1 MIPNDDPKL
10 KEQLSKIWQQSE
22 ERLAKAAAGK
32 QRTAYLDLREAPI
45 QIEAYK
51 LLSEEKAKAAEIL
64 VIERKGYSLAAAA
77 VNPQREETVAVIKEL
92 KDQGF
97 KISLFEVSKES
108 LEYGLT
114 LYNQLPKDRSEI
126 TTRVDVSAEK
136 GAELEKE
143 PTSLQKVSEAVSKFL
158 VGAPQT
164 GEVINVVLAGALTNR
179 ASDVHFETADGGNAR
194 LRYRID
200 GVLQT
205 VIEGIPKDLYHLILL
220 RIKLL
225 CNLRLNI
232 NTISQDG
239 AFGIK
244 LGNLE
249 IELRVA
255 ISPSEFGEAIVMRI
269 LDPRSIQITMEQLG
283 FRPDDLAIVK
293 EELKAPNGM
302 ILNTG
307 PTGSGKTTT
316 LYAFLRTLATSEVKI
331 ITIEDPIEYHLAGI
345 EQTQVNERVGY
356 TFAGGLRSMMR
367 QDPDMI
373 LVGEIRDQETA
384 QIALQAA
391 LTGHVV
397 FSTLHTNSSAGVIP
411 RLLDLGAQPVS
422 IGPALNL
429 VIAQRL
435 VRKLCE
441 KCKVEEGIASYKEKI
456 AKFLEELPERV
467 DKTPYQNVEK
477 IFVAKDG
484 GCEACHSTGYKGRCG
499 IYELLRID
507 DSFETLISGRAGEG
521 EIEKFSKTKGI
532 VLLQQD
538 GILKVLAG
546 LTSLEEVESVT
557 GPISWA

>member
-77 VNPQREETVAVIKEL
+77 VNPQRAETVAVIKEL

-114 LYNQLPKDRSEI
+114 LYDQLPKDRSEI

-136 GAELEKE
+136 VAELEKE
-143 PTSLQKVSEAVSKFL
+143 LTSLQKVSEAVSKFL

-244 LGNLE
+244 LGDLE

-557 GPISWA
+557 GPIEW

>member
-77 VNPQREETVAVIKEL
+77 VNPQRAETVAVIKEL

-136 GAELEKE
+136 VAELEKE
-143 PTSLQKVSEAVSKFL
+143 LTSLQKVSEAVSKFL

-441 KCKVEEGIASYKEKI
+441 KCKVEEGIANYKEKI

-557 GPISWA
+557 GPIEW